1 MKFNKYSGK
10 FMLEDDDFNSPV
22 VAVMFGIGLVVIIV
36 VSILAACGVFK

>member
-22 VAVMFGIGLVVIIV
+22 FAVMFGIGLVVIIV